1 MIIRH
6 LIESEDNKMAKGKK
20 YAEPEGY
27 FPKDLRK
34 KYSLG
39 EYAKDKAK
47 AVILYRTPK
56 ARFKI

>member
-47 AVILYRTPK
+47 TGTK
-56 ARFKI
+56 KKKTTK

>member
-1 MIIRH
+1 MITRH

-47 AVILYRTPK
+47 ASGTK
-56 ARFKI
+56 KKKTAK

>member
-1 MIIRH
+1 
-6 LIESEDNKMAKGKK
+6 MAKGKK

-47 AVILYRTPK
+47 AGTK
-56 ARFKI
+56 KKKTTK

>member
-27 FPKDLRK
+27 FPKD
-34 KYSLG
+34 
-39 EYAKDKAK
+39 KAK
-47 AVILYRTPK
+47 ASGTK
-56 ARFKI
+56 KKKTAK